1 MGACGSGRDHFAS
14 WHTGHG
20 ETLEVILT
28 PCITCLVHHT
38 IVLTIHTLGSGAT
51 LDLTEIH
58 DGDLGLGHVDL
69 DAVVRVG
76 HGSLD
81 WYEHSMAQKNRL
93 WGGWWT
99 VVQLAQSGC
108 GCGSVAQTR
117 ARRSICS
124 ILLSP

>member
-1 MGACGSGRDHFAS
+1 
-14 WHTGHG
+14 
-20 ETLEVILT
+20 
-28 PCITCLVHHT
+28 
-38 IVLTIHTLGSGAT
+38 VLTIHALGSGAT

-99 VVQLAQSGC
+99 VVK
-108 GCGSVAQTR
+108 
-117 ARRSICS
+117 
-124 ILLSP
+124 LSCELVDRTTASDNLPSMHE